1 MDASAEPIRRIDNP
15 GIKAEGGL
23 LHELRREVA
32 GLLSRSQLGFP
43 GAQPVSFA
51 RRHLQDLMSQE
62 YVGEVSGWLDVERE
76 RPPRARESPANRAPR
91 AAVTTSA
98 RRPTAYGTSST

>member
-32 GLLSRSQLGFP
+32 NLLQRSQLGFP

-51 RRHLQDLMSQE
+51 RRHLQDLMTQE
-62 YVGEVSGWLDVERE
+62 YVPKVPPARYSGSDPSFED
-76 RPPRARESPANRAPR
+76 PRS
-91 AAVTTSA
+91 
-98 RRPTAYGTSST
+98 